1 MKQKLTSF
9 EIARQ
14 TLMQLSKNQSPPN
27 PDNFRRV
34 YDEIAGV
41 ETLDD
46 ANMLI
51 KSLEKVLIGMGK
63 SKPKCAT
70 ASQKISASLKK
81 QDLIGLESQL
91 RQLISTDK
99 GHDEGVNWG
108 NLLRYMLR
116 QLEAHHAELP
126 FHKKTE
132 DLNKVILND
141 AQDTDQ
147 LAKKIK
153 ILITSWGE
161 GLSVSGANAVDS
173 NQAISTLEQVPVVQK
188 SLTTQAQPEVA
199 NLIDNAEKWRDMLM
213 NTINIAVLPQF
224 AENPMAASRIELL
237 IKQAQSSNDVDIDEF
252 NEALK
257 STLLR
262 AELLKDSHHRMH
274 ESLIKMLGLLF
285 TSIDEQVDENKWLI
299 GQINIVKEVI
309 SAPLDLESIRSAET
323 SIRTLIT
330 QQSSIK
336 PGLVEAKDTIKSM
349 MNVFVNGLVE
359 ITESTGSYQS
369 KISDYQQKIAAST
382 DFVQLNTILQDLV
395 GDINQMNANAKKSYS
410 DFQDTQKKIEDAER
424 HINELTVKLDY
435 ISQVAQ
441 QDFLTGA
448 LNRRGMNEAIE
459 REFDRA
465 DRHNTPLSLAIIDI
479 DHFKKINDTMG
490 HSTGDVALAH
500 LAKVVKS
507 IIRSTDV
514 LARYGGEEFVIL
526 LPGSKEKDAANVIA
540 NVQRNLTKNFF
551 MHDSNRVLITFSAG
565 VAERKN
571 GELFDEVLPRAD
583 AALYVAKQTGRNRV
597 VAASS
602 NLTQQN
608 IEGSK

>member
-27 PDNFRRV
+27 PENFRRV
-34 YDEIAGV
+34 YDEIAGI
-41 ETLDD
+41 ETPDN
-46 ANMLI
+46 ANLLL
-51 KSLEKVLIGMGK
+51 KSLEKVLVGMGK
-63 SKPKCAT
+63 SKPKCVT

-81 QDLIGLESQL
+81 QDLFSLENQL
-91 RQLISTDK
+91 RQLISTEN
-99 GHDEGVNWG
+99 GNDESVNWG

-126 FHKKTE
+126 FNKKTE
-132 DLNKVILND
+132 DLNRVILND
-141 AQDTDQ
+141 AHDTDQ

-153 ILITSWGE
+153 ILITAWGE
-161 GLSVSGANAVDS
+161 GLSVSGTAGINSD
-173 NQAISTLEQVPVVQK
+173 QVSVGVEETPPVREIHNPQV
-188 SLTTQAQPEVA
+188 QPETDS
-199 NLIDNAEKWRDMLM
+199 LIIASTKWRDMLI

-224 AENPMAASRIELL
+224 AENPMAASRIESL
-237 IKQAQSSNDVDIDEF
+237 IKQAQTSNEVDVDEF

-262 AELLKDSHHRMH
+262 AELLKDSQYRMH

-285 TSIDEQVDENKWLI
+285 TSIDEQADENKWLI

-309 SAPLDLESIRSAET
+309 SAPLDAESIRSAEA
-323 SIRTLIT
+323 SIRALMT

-336 PGLVEAKDTIKSM
+336 PGLIEAKDTIKSM

-359 ITESTGSYQS
+359 ITESTGSYQT
-369 KISDYQQKIAAST
+369 KISEYQQKIAVST

-395 GDINQMNANAKKSYS
+395 GDINHMNANAKKSYS
-410 DFQDTQKKIEDAER
+410 NFQDTQKKIENAEK
-424 HINELTVKLDY
+424 HIHELTAKLDY

-526 LPGSKEKDAANVIA
+526 LPGSRENDAVNVIA

-597 VAASS
+597 IGASA
-602 NLTQQN
+602 NHVL
-608 IEGSK
+608 

>member
-1 MKQKLTSF
+1 MKTKLTSF

-27 PDNFRRV
+27 PENFRRV
-34 YDEIAGV
+34 YDEIAGI
-41 ETLDD
+41 ETPDNATTL
-46 ANMLI
+46 LR
-51 KSLEKVLIGMGK
+51 SLEKVLIGMGK
-63 SKPKCAT
+63 SKPKCVT
-70 ASQKISASLKK
+70 ASQKISTSLKK
-81 QDLIGLESQL
+81 QDLINLENQL
-91 RQLISTDK
+91 RQLISTERDL
-99 GHDEGVNWG
+99 DESVNWG
-108 NLLRYMLR
+108 TLLRYMLR
-116 QLEAHHAELP
+116 QLGAHHAELP
-126 FHKKTE
+126 FDKKTE
-132 DLNKVILND
+132 DLNKIILND

-161 GLSVSGANAVDS
+161 GLDVSGAVAVNS
-173 NQAISTLEQVPVVQK
+173 NQIVNALEETP
-188 SLTTQAQPEVA
+188 SLEKIQSAQIQTEIENPSSDA
-199 NLIDNAEKWRDMLM
+199 TKWRDMLI
-213 NTINIAVLPQF
+213 NTINIAVIPQF
-224 AENPMAASRIELL
+224 AENPMAASRIESL
-237 IKQAQSSNDVDIDEF
+237 IKQAQASNEFDVGEF
-252 NEALK
+252 NDALK

-262 AELLKDSHHRMH
+262 AELLKDSQDRMH
-274 ESLIKMLGLLF
+274 ESLITMLGLLF
-285 TSIDEQVDENKWLI
+285 TSIDAQSDENKWLI

-309 SAPLDLESIRSAET
+309 SAPLDYESIRSAET
-323 SIRTLIT
+323 SIRALMT

-349 MNVFVNGLVE
+349 MNVFVDGLVE
-359 ITESTGSYQS
+359 ITESTGTYQT
-369 KISDYQQKIAAST
+369 KISEYQQKISAST

-395 GDINQMNANAKKSYS
+395 GDINHMNANAKKSYS
-410 DFQDTQKKIEDAER
+410 DFQDTQKKIEDAEK

-526 LPGSKEKDAANVIA
+526 LPGSKEKDAVNVIT

-565 VAERKN
+565 VAERNN

-597 VAASS
+597 VGASE
-602 NLTQQN
+602 NHTLQN
-608 IEGSK
+608 SESA

>member
-1 MKQKLTSF
+1 MKTKLTSF

-27 PDNFRRV
+27 PENFRKV
-34 YDEIAGV
+34 YDEIAGI
-41 ETLDD
+41 ETPDNATTL
-46 ANMLI
+46 LR
-51 KSLEKVLIGMGK
+51 SLEKVLIGMGK
-63 SKPKCAT
+63 SKPKCVTAT
-70 ASQKISASLKK
+70 QKISASLKK
-81 QDLIGLESQL
+81 QDLINLENQL
-91 RQLISTDK
+91 RQLISTERD
-99 GHDEGVNWG
+99 HHESVNWG
-108 NLLRYMLR
+108 TLLRYMLR

-126 FHKKTE
+126 FDKKTE
-132 DLNKVILND
+132 DLNRIILND
-141 AQDTDQ
+141 SQDTDQ
-147 LAKKIK
+147 IAKKIK

-161 GLSVSGANAVDS
+161 GLNVSGATAVNS
-173 NQAISTLEQVPVVQK
+173 NQIVNVLEEAPAIQK
-188 SLTTQAQPEVA
+188 TQSAQIHPET
-199 NLIDNAEKWRDMLM
+199 DNSSSDATKWRDMLI

-224 AENPMAASRIELL
+224 AENPMAASRIESL
-237 IKQAQSSNDVDIDEF
+237 IKQAQASNEFNVDEF

-262 AELLKDSHHRMH
+262 AELLKDSQHRMH

-285 TSIDEQVDENKWLI
+285 TSIDAQADENKWLI

-309 SAPLDLESIRSAET
+309 SAPLDYESIRSAET
-323 SIRTLIT
+323 SIRALMT

-359 ITESTGSYQS
+359 ITESTGSYQT
-369 KISDYQQKIAAST
+369 KISEYQQKISAST
-382 DFVQLNTILQDLV
+382 DFVQLNTILQDLI
-395 GDINQMNANAKKSYS
+395 GDINHMNANAKKSYS
-410 DFQDTQKKIEDAER
+410 DFQDTQKKIEDAEK

-526 LPGSKEKDAANVIA
+526 LPGSKEKDAVNVIA

-597 VAASS
+597 VGASA
-602 NLTQQN
+602 NHVL
-608 IEGSK
+608 